1 MYFTDMS
8 FPERQNCESY
18 TKERMGEKKAAE
30 TFYNIAIDQLP
41 LLGEQRAKIL
51 QRFIR

>member
-1 MYFTDMS
+1 
-8 FPERQNCESY
+8 
-18 TKERMGEKKAAE
+18 MGEKKAAE